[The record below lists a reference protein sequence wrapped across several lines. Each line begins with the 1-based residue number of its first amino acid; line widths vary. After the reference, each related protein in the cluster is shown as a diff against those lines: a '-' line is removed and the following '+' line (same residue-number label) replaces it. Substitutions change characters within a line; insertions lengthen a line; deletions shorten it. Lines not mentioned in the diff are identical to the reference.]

1 MDCQQFYQVFRDE
14 DLRDII
20 LSIKRERKTKNVVR
34 WRGEIQEKHRRISK
48 NNYSENTER
57 LRHMYALGGA
67 DINWRYTAAL
77 LGLYYMI
84 EDED

>member
-1 MDCQQFYQVFRDE
+1 MDCPEFYQVFRDE

-20 LSIKRERKTKNVVR
+20 LSIKRGRKTKNIVR

-48 NNYSENTER
+48 NKHCENSEKI
-57 LRHMYALGGA
+57 RHMYALGGS
-67 DINWRYTAAL
+67 DMNWRYTAAL

-84 EDED
+84 EDEE